1 VVRLLIQRAVILT
14 RDPASDI
21 EIETLQKKSS
31 QASLRKLVTANFVA
45 EAYKLSPACCQRVHF
60 AKLACPFGRI
70 AKPVLHSF
78 RIA

>member
-31 QASLRKLVTANFVA
+31 QASLLKLVTANFVA
-45 EAYKLSPACCQRVHF
+45 EAYKLSPACC
-60 AKLACPFGRI
+60 
-70 AKPVLHSF
+70 
-78 RIA
+78 